1 MLERGNL
8 VDLAQRFKRACF
20 FFGGFLNQTS
30 AHVALTRDS
39 SRLTHAQNTHTH
51 HTYTHTK
58 IRIRIGQ
65 KPKYT
70 DSQSQKKN
78 KDGVGRRCES
88 K

>member
-1 MLERGNL
+1 M
-8 VDLAQRFKRACF
+8 F

-70 DSQSQKKN
+70 DSQSQKKTRMGSTEDAKVN
-78 KDGVGRRCES
+78 ETS
-88 K
+88 KLRLI